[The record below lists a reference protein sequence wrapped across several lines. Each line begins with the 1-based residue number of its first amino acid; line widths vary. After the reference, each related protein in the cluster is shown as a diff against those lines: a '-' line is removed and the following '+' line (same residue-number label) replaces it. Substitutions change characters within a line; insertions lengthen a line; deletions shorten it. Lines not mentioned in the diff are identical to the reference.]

1 MRSLSASELLNIW
14 EWGRTQPSWSRALRL
29 LATACPETTV
39 DMLSK
44 LSIGQRD
51 TLLLTLRERTFGSQL
66 VSLAVCPSCGER
78 LELDFPVGDIRVTP
92 PAEPVEM
99 LVLNVADYEI
109 SFRLPNSLD
118 LMAIC
123 ASSYTEAERE
133 AHATPMQQRLS
144 KGHATANASAS
155 HEHLANA
162 QEILIGR
169 CLLKAACKGEE
180 LAVHQLPPNLLDVVV
195 EQIAQADPQADVQL
209 ALTCSACG
217 HQWISLFDIVSFFWS
232 EINAWVTRI
241 LREVHTLASAYGWR
255 EADILAMSPR
265 RRQLYLEMVVNR

>member
-14 EWGRTQPSWSRALRL
+14 EWGRTQPSWSKALRL

-78 LELDFPVGDIRVTP
+78 LELNFQIEDIRVTP

-99 LVLNVADYEI
+99 LVLNVSDYEI

-118 LMAIC
+118 LMAIA
-123 ASSYTEAERE
+123 ASSYTEAEHK
-133 AHATPMQQRLS
+133 AHATRSPVQQS
-144 KGHATANASAS
+144 FASAS

-162 QEILIGR
+162 QDILIGR

-209 ALTCSACG
+209 ALTCAACG
-217 HQWISLFDIVSFFWS
+217 HQWESLFDIVSFFWT

-241 LREVHTLASAYGWR
+241 LQEVHILASAYGWR

>member
-78 LELDFPVGDIRVTP
+78 LELDFQIGDIRVTP

-99 LVLNVADYEI
+99 LVLNVSDYEI

-118 LMAIC
+118 LMAMV
-123 ASSYTEAERE
+123 ASSYTEAER
-133 AHATPMQQRLS
+133 M
-144 KGHATANASAS
+144 HATANASAS
-155 HEHLANA
+155 HEHVANA

-169 CLLKAACKGEE
+169 CLLKAAYNGEE
-180 LAVHQLPPNLLDVVV
+180 LAVHQLPPNLLNVVV

-209 ALTCSACG
+209 ALTCAACG
-217 HQWISLFDIVSFFWS
+217 HQWESLFDIVSFFWT

-241 LREVHTLASAYGWR
+241 LREVHILASAYGWR

>member
-1 MRSLSASELLNIW
+1 
-14 EWGRTQPSWSRALRL
+14 
-29 LATACPETTV
+29 
-39 DMLSK
+39 MLSK

-51 TLLLTLRERTFGSQL
+51 ALLLTLRERTFGSQL

-78 LELDFPVGDIRVTP
+78 LELNFHVGDIRVTP
-92 PAEPVEM
+92 PAEPVET

-118 LMAIC
+118 LMAC
-123 ASSYTEAERE
+123 ASSYTVAEHK
-133 AHATPMQQRLS
+133 AHATRSPVQQRLS
-144 KGHATANASAS
+144 SAS

-169 CLLKAACKGEE
+169 CLLKATYNGEE
-180 LAVHQLPPNLLDVVV
+180 LAVHQLPANLLDVVV

-209 ALTCSACG
+209 ALTCAACG
-217 HQWISLFDIVSFFWS
+217 HQWESLFDIVSFFWT

-241 LREVHTLASAYGWR
+241 LREVHILASAYGWR

-265 RRQLYLEMVVNR
+265 RRHLYLEMVVNR